1 MSNATVAGKPSN
13 IIGDQYSQLILRGS
27 SIRVQW
33 GNRFIDLIKNGK
45 IAIEEQEIFKTAN
58 SEEELNKDGIYK
70 INEEI
75 YIVISGIKFKLSQ
88 ENDSSYISISSK
100 QELTEEQK
108 NTVLSNMGLYYETL
122 SDLKNSNSIS
132 GIAYVHETNKI
143 YTINNGQIQ
152 EYFPNIEQQD
162 LRIFENKIFLKDIE
176 YIVCENDDILFKK
189 YLKYDSSLQN
199 IKSEYINIIPNI
211 NWVNQTLNEHIPSG
225 VIVMWSGT
233 TIPNNWRLCD
243 GTDGTPDLK
252 SMFKEKTQTIDDENT
267 ESTENQENDISK
279 YDLVYII
286 KG

>member
-1 MSNATVAGKPSN
+1 MSNTTIAGKPSN

-252 SMFKEKTQTIDDENT
+252 SMFKEKTQIIDDENT

-286 KG
+286 KD